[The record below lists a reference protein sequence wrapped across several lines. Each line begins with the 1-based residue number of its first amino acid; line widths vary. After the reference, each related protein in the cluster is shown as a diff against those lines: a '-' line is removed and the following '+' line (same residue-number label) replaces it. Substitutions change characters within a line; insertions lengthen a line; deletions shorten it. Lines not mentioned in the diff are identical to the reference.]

1 MPSRLW
7 RQIKGCKGARV
18 HCTHWAKKQDWIKQ
32 PIVCTRQSLKPGYFD
47 RLHLGETT
55 LRASALDLQSE
66 DYESKTQTVAAGWA
80 TDVLSIL
87 LQTEVSQ
94 KSGLTDMAAVNFLPS
109 KMKNNKSS
117 IQSFFFRPVVVP
129 KRVWKLAE
137 TLFFRFLAVFLFR
150 FSVQFST
157 RFFSFEVFH
166 GNLKFSMFV
175 SFSCVML

>member
-1 MPSRLW
+1 MPSKFW

-18 HCTHWAKKQDWIKQ
+18 HCTHWAKKKRLDQATYCLHAPKFEA
-32 PIVCTRQSLKPGYFD
+32 RLFD

-66 DYESKTQTVAAGWA
+66 DYEAKTQTVAAGWA

-94 KSGLTDMAAVNFLPS
+94 KNGLTEMAAVNFLPS

-117 IQSFFFRPVVVP
+117 IQSFFCRPVVVP

-137 TLFFRFLAVFLFR
+137 TLFFVSLPFSF

-175 SFSCVML
+175 SFCLML